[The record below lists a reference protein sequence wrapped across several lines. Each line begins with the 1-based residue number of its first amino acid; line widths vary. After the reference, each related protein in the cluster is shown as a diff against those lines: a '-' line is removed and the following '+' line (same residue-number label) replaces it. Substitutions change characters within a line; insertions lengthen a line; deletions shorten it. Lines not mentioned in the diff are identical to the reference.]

1 MCALMQTIPGL
12 QQHRKPS
19 RGPADRYDGREA
31 RAAVVRLLAWMRD
44 SAPDELLEWL
54 TLNNPDQLQKIM
66 TPWREIDV
74 CAENRDLAG
83 VKRACAE
90 MIDAL
95 QRGVRLYNSVPV
107 PVHDEQLEML

>member
-1 MCALMQTIPGL
+1 MCALMQSIPGL
-12 QQHRKPS
+12 QQHRRPS
-19 RGPADRYDGREA
+19 RAPADFFDGR
-31 RAAVVRLLAWMRD
+31 AAQDAVDRVMSWMRD
-44 SAPDELLEWL
+44 SAPEELLEWL
-54 TLNNPDQLQKIM
+54 TDNHPDQLNKIM

-95 QRGVRLYNSVPV
+95 QRGVRLYNSAPFPV
-107 PVHDEQLEML
+107 RDEQLEMM